1 MAGLRL
7 GRFPRLEDADA
18 LSASGSLAAR
28 SLVNPHDATHIGQ
41 ITDAKAGNH
50 VKSCE
55 KVVILVRLRVFWQET
70 QIVSALQRGV

>member
-41 ITDAKAGNH
+41 ITDAKAL
-50 VKSCE
+50 E
-55 KVVILVRLRVFWQET
+55 IM
-70 QIVSALQRGV
+70 